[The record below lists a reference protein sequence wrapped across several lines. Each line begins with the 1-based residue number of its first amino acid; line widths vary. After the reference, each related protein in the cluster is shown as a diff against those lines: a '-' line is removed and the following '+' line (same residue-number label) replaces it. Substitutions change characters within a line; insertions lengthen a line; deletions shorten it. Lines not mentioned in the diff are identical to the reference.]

1 MERPARAR
9 ILITGYSGFAGRY
22 LVAACHAHY
31 PEATLFGISPHPPI
45 LSAERNMPPITHLDV
60 DLRDS
65 EQIRQAIARSR
76 PEIVFHLAAQS
87 SVVLS
92 WSEPARTLEIN
103 AGGALHLFEALRAER
118 LMPRIVLV
126 GSGEQYGL
134 VSPEENPISEDC
146 LPRPANPYA
155 VSKVAQDLYGYQYFV
170 AYGLPI
176 VRVRP
181 FNHFGPRQQAPF
193 VVASFARQIALI
205 EAGRAEPVLQVGNL
219 QARRDFLPV
228 QDVVRAYLALAEDGH
243 PGEAYNIG
251 AGSARSIEEMLTA
264 LLRLAAVPIKVV
276 VNPAL
281 FRPADVPLLVAN
293 TTRLRS
299 HTGWQPMVDFNA
311 ALKET
316 LDYWRATIQAEQES
330 SQASESKAGG

>member
-1 MERPARAR
+1 METPASAR
-9 ILITGYSGFAGRY
+9 ILITGSSGFVGGY

-45 LSAERNMPPITHLDV
+45 PSAERSEPPITHLEV
-60 DLRDS
+60 DLLDS
-65 EQIRQAIARSR
+65 EQTHEAVARSR
-76 PEIVFHLAAQS
+76 PDVVFHLAAQS
-87 SVVLS
+87 SVVSS
-92 WSEPARTLEIN
+92 WAEPARTLEIN
-103 AGGALHLFEALRAER
+103 AGGALHLFEALRAEQ
-118 LMPRIVLV
+118 LTPRIVLV

-134 VSPEENPISEDC
+134 VAPEENPISEEC

-181 FNHFGPRQQAPF
+181 FNHFGPRQQPSF
-193 VVASFARQIALI
+193 VIASFARQIALI
-205 EAGRAEPVLQVGNL
+205 EAGRAEPVLPVGNL
-219 QARRDFLPV
+219 QPRRDFLPV

-243 PGEAYNIG
+243 PGEAYNV
-251 AGSARSIEEMLTA
+251 GSGCARSIEEILTA
-264 LLRLAAVPIKVV
+264 LLHLAAVPIKVV

-281 FRPADVPLLVAN
+281 FRPVDVPLLVAS
-293 TTRLRS
+293 TARLRS
-299 HTGWQPMVDFNA
+299 HTGWQPMVDFNE

-316 LDYWRATIQAEQES
+316 LDYWRATIRAEQGA
-330 SQASESKAGG
+330 SQARENSLM

>member
-1 MERPARAR
+1 MQRPASAR
-9 ILITGYSGFAGRY
+9 ILVTGFSGFVGRY
-22 LVAACHAHY
+22 LVAACHAQY
-31 PEATLFGISPHPPI
+31 PEAVLFGVSSHPP
-45 LSAERNMPPITHLDV
+45 LPSAERYALPITRLEADLLDSKQTHEAV
-60 DLRDS
+60 
-65 EQIRQAIARSR
+65 AHSR
-76 PEIVFHLAAQS
+76 PDVVFHLAAQS
-87 SVVLS
+87 SVVSS
-92 WSEPARTLEIN
+92 WAEPVRTLEIN

-134 VSPEENPISEDC
+134 VSPEENPISEEC

-181 FNHFGPRQQAPF
+181 FNHFGPRQQPSF
-193 VVASFARQIALI
+193 VIASFARQIALI
-205 EAGRAEPVLQVGNL
+205 EAGRAEPVLSVGNL

-228 QDVVRAYLALAEDGH
+228 QDVVRAYLALAEEGR
-243 PGEAYNIG
+243 PGEAYNVG
-251 AGSARSIEEMLTA
+251 SGSARSIEEILTA
-264 LLRLAAVPIKVV
+264 LLHLAAVPIKVV

-293 TTRLRS
+293 TARLRS
-299 HTGWQPMVDFNA
+299 HTGWQSIVDFNE

-316 LDYWRATIQAEQES
+316 LDYWRATIREEQGT
-330 SQASESKAGG
+330 SQAREGSPM